1 MSAWAWLTLGC
12 QRGVDWVGKV
22 IVCGAGIIGLSVAIM
37 LARDGHDVTVL
48 EADPDGPR

>member
-1 MSAWAWLTLGC
+1 LGC

-22 IVCGAGIIGLSVAIM
+22 IVCRAGIIGLSVAIM

-48 EADPDGPR
+48 EADPDRPQ